1 MYCMKKMNKFLKIF
15 LGVALS
21 ALLLISA
28 SLFIFSERVTT
39 GGVCSNVLFMSGNS
53 CAEIS
58 GTESLSRNT
67 AATRTVK
74 NVGRKM
80 VSALESY
87 IESHDMDD
95 AMSDL
100 EWEFVLLDSK
110 EVNAY
115 CFPDGKIV
123 FLEGILKYA
132 DTPDKVAV
140 VMGHEMAH
148 ALAKHGRNRQTVET
162 LVNLIGVVTS
172 EVVGAK
178 KGETAQAL
186 FNLGFGVGSQ
196 LGVMLP
202 YSRKQEYEADKIG
215 VYIMQIAGYDINAAP
230 AFWERM
236 MKGNEGSQ
244 IDFLSTHPSDEKR
257 IEALKKVIDNMPAL

>member
-1 MYCMKKMNKFLKIF
+1 M
-15 LGVALS
+15 
-21 ALLLISA
+21 
-28 SLFIFSERVTT
+28 R
-39 GGVCSNVLFMSGNS
+39 
-53 CAEIS
+53 
-58 GTESLSRNT
+58 
-67 AATRTVK
+67 
-74 NVGRKM
+74 
-80 VSALESY
+80 
-87 IESHDMDD
+87 
-95 AMSDL
+95 
-100 EWEFVLLDSK
+100 
-110 EVNAY
+110 
-115 CFPDGKIV
+115 
-123 FLEGILKYA
+123 
-132 DTPDKVAV
+132 
-140 VMGHEMAH
+140 HEMAH

-162 LVNLIGVVTS
+162 LVKLLGVVAS